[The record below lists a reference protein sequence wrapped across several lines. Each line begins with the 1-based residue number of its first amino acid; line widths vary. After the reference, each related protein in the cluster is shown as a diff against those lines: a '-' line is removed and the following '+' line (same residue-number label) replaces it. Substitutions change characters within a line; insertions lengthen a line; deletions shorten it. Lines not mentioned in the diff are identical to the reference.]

1 MWDFARSRLSAHA
14 LDDRLLHSA
23 AALKRRRKVNMEREK
38 LEFDVLFVGAGPAN
52 LAGAIHL
59 KKLAQQQGREIEVCI
74 IEKAE
79 SVGAHSLSGAVLD
92 PRALIEL
99 MPDFREKGCP
109 IEETDLRDGVFYLT
123 ATGQLRLPYTPPYM
137 HNKGCFI
144 ISLSKFCAWL
154 ATIAEEVGVN
164 IFPGFAGVEALYDE
178 AGRRVIGVRTGD
190 KGVNKDGKQKST
202 FEPGV
207 DLLANV
213 TVFGEGPKGSLIRE
227 VGTKLG
233 IFAGRMPQVFETAVK
248 EVIEIP
254 AASPFLTSPFTVL
267 HTFGYPLGLNTKG
280 GGFLYRMKEN
290 RVSLG
295 LVVGLDYEDPVLE
308 PYQEFLR
315 LKKHPLIA
323 DIIRDG
329 KVLQQGAKT
338 LAAGGLYTMPQL
350 AVDGALFVGD
360 SASMLN
366 VQRLKGIHTAMKSG
380 MLAAETILTAIGKGD
395 VSAAALGGYRVKVDG
410 SWIRNELHAARNFGQ
425 ALSQKGIA
433 KFITLGAQFVTGGR
447 GFVDPMNIT
456 DDAATLQTG
465 HFRPPTQVQDL
476 DGKLY
481 LDKLTGVYFSG
492 TKHEEDQPCHL
503 LIPDTEVCVTRCW
516 ETFRSPCTRFCPGQ
530 VYEMI
535 EEDGGR
541 RRLKLT
547 PSNCLHCKTCEIK
560 DPFKNIIWSCPEGGG
575 GPNYSIV

>member
-1 MWDFARSRLSAHA
+1 
-14 LDDRLLHSA
+14 
-23 AALKRRRKVNMEREK
+23 MEREK

-59 KKLAQQQGREIEVCI
+59 KKLAQQQGRDIEVCI

-79 SVGAHSLSGAVLD
+79 SIGAHSLSGAVLD
-92 PRALIEL
+92 PKALIEL

-123 ATGQLRLPYTPPYM
+123 ATGQLRLPYTPPAM
-137 HNKGCFI
+137 HNEGCFI

-154 ATIAEEVGVN
+154 ATIAEELGVN

-178 AGRRVIGVRTGD
+178 AGSRVIGVRTGD

-207 DLLANV
+207 DLLAKV

-380 MLAAETILTAIGKGD
+380 MLAAETILTAMGKGD
-395 VSAAALGGYRVKVDG
+395 VSAATLGGYRVKVDG
-410 SWIRNELHAARNFGQ
+410 SWIRNELYAARNFGQ

-456 DDAATLQTG
+456 DDAATLQAG

-535 EEDGGR
+535 QEEGGR

-560 DPFKNIIWSCPEGGG
+560 DPFKNIIWTCPEGGG

>member
-1 MWDFARSRLSAHA
+1 
-14 LDDRLLHSA
+14 
-23 AALKRRRKVNMEREK
+23 MEREK

-79 SVGAHSLSGAVLD
+79 SIGGHSLSGAVLD
-92 PRALIEL
+92 PKALVEL

-154 ATIAEEVGVN
+154 GTIAEELGVN

-190 KGVNKDGKQKST
+190 KGVNKDGKPRT
-202 FEPGV
+202 NFEPGV
-207 DLLANV
+207 DLLAKV

-227 VGTKLG
+227 VGKKLG

-295 LVVGLDYEDPVLE
+295 LVVGLDYEDPLLE

-395 VSAAALGGYRVKVDG
+395 VSAAALGDYRFKVDG

-456 DDAATLQTG
+456 DDASTLQAG
-465 HFRPPTQVQDL
+465 RFRPPTQVPDL

-481 LDKLTGVYFSG
+481 LDKLTGVYLSG

-503 LIPDTEVCVTRCW
+503 LIPDTELCVTRCW

-530 VYEMI
+530 VYEI
-535 EEDGGR
+535 EMEEGGR
-541 RRLKLT
+541 PRLKLN

-560 DPFKNIIWSCPEGGG
+560 DPFKNIIWTCPEGGG